1 MNDMIRQ
8 VEGIE
13 ILDSRGNPTLMV
25 RIRLDDGFEGI
36 ARVPSGASTGAH
48 EAREL
53 RDGGP
58 RYGGKGVRQAIRNI
72 QEIIAPAIVGSSSLR
87 QAELDHLLIDLD
99 GTLQKANLGANAMLG
114 VSMAFMAASAH
125 ARHLPLYRYL
135 GGIAARRLPVPLL
148 NVINGGAHADNNV
161 DIQEFMIVPAG
172 APTFSEAMRMASE
185 TYHAL
190 KAQLSQ
196 RGLRTAVG
204 DEGGFAPDLGSD
216 EEALDV
222 LMAAMR
228 VAGLEPGEDMALA
241 IDVAAN
247 ELVSGSTYR
256 LGRKDQTAQ
265 DLIGWYQLLVDR
277 YPIVS
282 IEDGLAEDDWQGWKA
297 LHQALGQQVQ
307 LVGDDIFVTNPE
319 RIRRGVAE
327 RVANAVLI
335 KLNQIG
341 TVTETLEAIQLTHDQ
356 GWATVV
362 SHRSG
367 ETEDTTIAD
376 LTVATNAGQIKSGA
390 PARSERVSKYNRLL
404 MIEAEDS
411 GLEYAGWEAFRR

>member
-1 MNDMIRQ
+1 MNDVIRQ
-8 VEGIE
+8 IEGVE

-25 RIRLDDGFEGI
+25 RVWLDAGFEGI

-53 RDGGP
+53 RDGGA

-72 QEIIAPAIVGSSSLR
+72 QEIIAPAIVGSSLR

-99 GTLQKANLGANAMLG
+99 GTVQKSNLGANAMLG
-114 VSMAFMAASAH
+114 VSMAFMAASAQ

-161 DIQEFMIVPAG
+161 DIQEFMIVPVG

-228 VAGLEPGEDMALA
+228 DAGLEAGEDMALA

-247 ELVSGSTYR
+247 ELVSGSAYR
-256 LGRKDQTAQ
+256 LGKKSRTAQ
-265 DLIGWYQLLVDR
+265 DLIDWYQSLVNR

-297 LHQALGQQVQ
+297 LYQALGHQVQ

-327 RVANAVLI
+327 QVANAVLI

-376 LTVATNAGQIKSGA
+376 LTVATNTGQIKSGA

-404 MIEAEDS
+404 MIEAEDP